1 MTQRS
6 SVVIP
11 PDIVDQPLRDVAT
24 ESSLMLSCESGSVGK
39 IHSEL
44 CSNIIYRITNVI
56 SRIICCTRSRCY
68 GFAHCAIYSLLPHQI
83 IVVATAYNFAQL
95 LLAWRLGHVDLAMP
109 ENFPLTKEEFEKFKT
124 ESVDF
129 RDIGCNGGDT
139 PDGLSFTNIAKLVT
153 TNQDQMDKVAFH
165 DVRDSTM
172 RYGL

>member
-1 MTQRS
+1 
-6 SVVIP
+6 
-11 PDIVDQPLRDVAT
+11 
-24 ESSLMLSCESGSVGK
+24 
-39 IHSEL
+39 
-44 CSNIIYRITNVI
+44 
-56 SRIICCTRSRCY
+56 
-68 GFAHCAIYSLLPHQI
+68 
-83 IVVATAYNFAQL
+83 
-95 LLAWRLGHVDLAMP
+95 MP